1 MKTTKKN
8 SLEIVRR
15 AEDKLASSKLVR
27 ARLWERVPGKERLY
41 LEPTSLEAV
50 REAAGYCSKADLRR
64 MGNAYVEAS
73 TLSFH
78 GLTEDDA
85 PRAVKREV
93 QAALAEAEA
102 ELEAEAKAAAPLTE
116 DEIFELSE
124 EELAAKAARLQA
136 TAAVE
141 APEAAAVEAPAES
154 FEELEPEAPAEPA
167 SEPMVAPEGDP
178 EATELEPLPAP
189 ALEALEA
196 PVSTVAHARTAVRAA
211 AFARRA
217 VTSCAESSMRYN
229 NIITHNEC
237 SRGGAMNEKKTT
249 TISDELEAAVTRTEA
264 AVAALPEDRPL
275 TREQLAAVVEE
286 RCVEALSFEAE
297 ARSLPAALR
306 AALMEPG
313 EHEVSLGALAEG
325 LQAAEE
331 ATRELRSGSLAAAS
345 EQYGQA
351 QRLLECAG
359 LLGCFAWAPR
369 FAGELS
375 RWAALAAG
383 KTACEGLGSELP
395 DQPLYDA
402 ERRLLDSGDPVFL
415 SEGWLWPVEA

>member
-8 SLEIVRR
+8 ALEIVRR
-15 AEDKLASSKLVR
+15 AEAKLASSKLVS
-27 ARLWERVPGKERLY
+27 AHLWERVPGKERLY

-50 REAAGYCSKADLRR
+50 REAAGYCSKADFRR
-64 MGNAYVEAS
+64 MSGAYLEAS

-85 PRAVKREV
+85 PRALKRVVE
-93 QAALAEAEA
+93 AALTEAEA

-116 DEIFELSE
+116 DELFELSDE
-124 EELAAKAARLQA
+124 QLAVKAAALQA
-136 TAAVE
+136 AAAVVE
-141 APEAAAVEAPAES
+141 APVAAPAES
-154 FEELEPEAPAEPA
+154 FEELEPEATAEPA
-167 SEPMVAPEGDP
+167 SEPLEAPEGKP
-178 EATELEPLPAP
+178 EATEAAATELEPLPAP
-189 ALEALEA
+189 SLEALEA
-196 PVSTVAHARTAVRAA
+196 HAGCARPAVPSRG
-211 AFARRA
+211 FARRPA
-217 VTSCAESSMRYN
+217 GRCAETSLRYDS
-229 NIITHNEC
+229 NIMFN
-237 SRGGAMNEKKTT
+237 RGGAMNEKKT

-264 AVAALPEDRPL
+264 AVAALPEDAPL
-275 TREQLAAVVEE
+275 TREQLASVVEE

-325 LQAAEE
+325 LEAAEE

-402 ERRLLDSGDPVFL
+402 ERRLLDSGEPVFL

>member
-1 MKTTKKN
+1 M
-8 SLEIVRR
+8 
-15 AEDKLASSKLVR
+15 
-27 ARLWERVPGKERLY
+27 
-41 LEPTSLEAV
+41 
-50 REAAGYCSKADLRR
+50 
-64 MGNAYVEAS
+64 EAS

-78 GLTEDDA
+78 GLTGDDA
-85 PRAVKREV
+85 PLAVKREV
-93 QAALAEAEA
+93 EAALAEAEA
-102 ELEAEAKAAAPLTE
+102 ELEAEARAAAPLTE
-116 DEIFELSE
+116 DELFELSE
-124 EELAAKAARLQA
+124 EELAVKAARLQA
-136 TAAVE
+136 ATAVVEAPAAVE
-141 APEAAAVEAPAES
+141 EAPAES

-167 SEPMVAPEGDP
+167 SEPLEAPEGEP
-178 EATELEPLPAP
+178 EATEAATILEPLPAP

-196 PVSTVAHARTAVRAA
+196 PVSIEARAELAVRTA

-217 VTSCAESSMRYN
+217 VTSCARLAARYN
-229 NIITHNEC
+229 NITTY
-237 SRGGAMNEKKTT
+237 RGGAMNTEKKNT
-249 TISDELEAAVTRTEA
+249 TISPELQAAVTRTEA

-306 AALMEPG
+306 AAMLEPG

-345 EQYGQA
+345 EEYGQA

-383 KTACEGLGSELP
+383 KTACEGRGSELP

-402 ERRLLDSGDPVFL
+402 ERRLLDSGEPVFL

>member
-8 SLEIVRR
+8 ALEIVRR
-15 AEDKLASSKLVR
+15 AEAKLASSKLVR

-50 REAAGYCSKADLRR
+50 REAAGCCSKADFRR
-64 MGNAYVEAS
+64 MSGAYVEAS

-93 QAALAEAEA
+93 EAALAEAEA
-102 ELEAEAKAAAPLTE
+102 ELEAEARAAAPLTE
-116 DEIFELSE
+116 DELFELSDE
-124 EELAAKAARLQA
+124 QLAVKAARLQA
-136 TAAVE
+136 ATAV
-141 APEAAAVEAPAES
+141 VEAPAES

-167 SEPMVAPEGDP
+167 TM
-178 EATELEPLPAP
+178 LEPLPAP
-189 ALEALEA
+189 SLEALEA
-196 PVSTVAHARTAVRAA
+196 HAGYARSAVRTA
-211 AFARRA
+211 AFARRTA
-217 VTSCAESSMRYN
+217 GRYKNTSTTYN
-229 NIITHNEC
+229 NIMFN
-237 SRGGAMNEKKTT
+237 RGGAMNEKKTT
-249 TISDELEAAVTRTEA
+249 ISPELEAAIARTEA

-275 TREQLAAVVEE
+275 TREQLASVVEE

-402 ERRLLDSGDPVFL
+402 ERRLLDSSQPVFL

>member
-1 MKTTKKN
+1 MITMKNNTKN
-8 SLEIVRR
+8 ALEIVRR
-15 AEDKLASSKLVR
+15 AESKLAESKLVN
-27 ARLWERVPGKERLY
+27 AHLWERVPGKERLY

-50 REAAGYCSKADLRR
+50 REAAGYCSKADFRR
-64 MGNAYVEAS
+64 MSGAYLEAS

-78 GLTEDDA
+78 GLTGDDA
-85 PRAVKREV
+85 PRALKREV
-93 QAALAEAEA
+93 QAALNEAEA

-124 EELAAKAARLQA
+124 EELASKAARLQA
-136 TAAVE
+136 ATAV
-141 APEAAAVEAPAES
+141 VEAPAAVEEATAES
-154 FEELEPEAPAEPA
+154 FEQLEPEAPAEPA
-167 SEPMVAPEGDP
+167 TM
-178 EATELEPLPAP
+178 LEPLPAP
-189 ALEALEA
+189 SLEALEA
-196 PVSTVAHARTAVRAA
+196 HAGCARSAVRTA

-217 VTSCAESSMRYN
+217 VTSCAESPMRYN
-229 NIITHNEC
+229 NIITHNKC
-237 SRGGAMNEKKTT
+237 SRGGAMNTEKNT
-249 TISDELEAAVTRTEA
+249 TISNELEAAVTRTET

-306 AALMEPG
+306 AAMLEPG
-313 EHEVSLGALAEG
+313 EHEVSLGALADG

-383 KTACEGLGSELP
+383 KTACEGKGWELP
-395 DQPLYDA
+395 EQPLYDA
-402 ERRLLDSGDPVFL
+402 ERRLLDSGWPVFL
-415 SEGWLWPVEA
+415 SEGWLWPVER

>member
-1 MKTTKKN
+1 MKNEKN

-15 AEDKLASSKLVR
+15 AEAKLASSKLVN

-64 MGNAYVEAS
+64 MSGAYLDANSFE
-73 TLSFH
+73 FH
-78 GLTEDDA
+78 GLTEDEA

-93 QAALAEAEA
+93 ETALTEAEA
-102 ELEAEAKAAAPLTE
+102 ELQAEAKAAAPLTE
-116 DEIFELSE
+116 DELFELSA

-136 TAAVE
+136 ATAVVE
-141 APEAAAVEAPAES
+141 APEAAAVEAPAVS
-154 FEELEPEAPAEPA
+154 FEQLEPEAPAEPA
-167 SEPMVAPEGDP
+167 SEPLVAPEGKAAAP
-178 EATELEPLPAP
+178 LEPLPAP

-196 PVSTVAHARTAVRAA
+196 PLSTEARAELTVRTA

-217 VTSCAESSMRYN
+217 AGSCATLQARYN
-229 NIITHNEC
+229 NIITYG
-237 SRGGAMNEKKTT
+237 RGGAMNNNENTNA
-249 TISDELEAAVTRTEA
+249 ISPELQAAVTRTEA

-275 TREQLAAVVEE
+275 TREQLASVVEE

-402 ERRLLDSGDPVFL
+402 ERKLLESGEPVFL

>member
-1 MKTTKKN
+1 MKTTQKN
-8 SLEIVRR
+8 SIEVLRR
-15 AEDKLASSKLVR
+15 AEAKLASSKLVN

-50 REAAGYCSKADLRR
+50 REAAGYCSKADFRR
-64 MGNAYVEAS
+64 MSGAYVEAS

-93 QAALAEAEA
+93 EAALAEAEA
-102 ELEAEAKAAAPLTE
+102 ELEAEARAAAPLTE
-116 DEIFELSE
+116 DELFELSDE
-124 EELAAKAARLQA
+124 QLAVKAARLQA
-136 TAAVE
+136 ATAVVEAPAAVE
-141 APEAAAVEAPAES
+141 EAPAES

-167 SEPMVAPEGDP
+167 TM
-178 EATELEPLPAP
+178 LEPLPAP
-189 ALEALEA
+189 SLEALEA
-196 PVSTVAHARTAVRAA
+196 HAGYARSAVRTA
-211 AFARRA
+211 AFARRTA
-217 VTSCAESSMRYN
+217 GRYKNTSTTYN
-229 NIITHNEC
+229 NIMFN
-237 SRGGAMNEKKTT
+237 RGGAMNTEKKSA
-249 TISDELEAAVTRTEA
+249 ISEELEAAATRTEA
-264 AVAALPEDRPL
+264 AVAALPEDAPL
-275 TREQLAAVVEE
+275 TREQIAAVVEE

-325 LQAAEE
+325 LKAAEE

-402 ERRLLDSGDPVFL
+402 ERKLLESGEPVFL

>member
-1 MKTTKKN
+1 MKTTQKN
-8 SLEIVRR
+8 GIEVLRR
-15 AEDKLASSKLVR
+15 AEAKLASSKLVR

-85 PRAVKREV
+85 PLAVKREV

-167 SEPMVAPEGDP
+167 SESLEAPEGEP
-178 EATELEPLPAP
+178 EATEAATTLEPLPAP

-196 PVSTVAHARTAVRAA
+196 HAGCARPAVPSRG
-211 AFARRA
+211 FARRPA
-217 VTSCAESSMRYN
+217 GRCAETSLRYDS
-229 NIITHNEC
+229 NIMFN
-237 SRGGAMNEKKTT
+237 RGGAMNEKKK
-249 TISDELEAAVTRTEA
+249 TISEELEAAVTRTQA

-275 TREQLAAVVEE
+275 TREQIAAVVEE

-325 LQAAEE
+325 LEAAEE

-383 KTACEGLGSELP
+383 KTACEGRGSELP

>member
-15 AEDKLASSKLVR
+15 AEDKLASSKLVS
-27 ARLWERVPGKERLY
+27 AHLWERVPGKERLY

-50 REAAGYCSKADLRR
+50 REAAGYCSKADFRR
-64 MGNAYVEAS
+64 MSGAYLEAS

-85 PRAVKREV
+85 PRALKRVV
-93 QAALAEAEA
+93 QAALTEAEA

-116 DEIFELSE
+116 DELFELSE
-124 EELAAKAARLQA
+124 EELAVKAARLQA

-141 APEAAAVEAPAES
+141 APEAAAVEAPAVS
-154 FEELEPEAPAEPA
+154 FDSLEPEAAA
-167 SEPMVAPEGDP
+167 A
-178 EATELEPLPAP
+178 LEPLPAP
-189 ALEALEA
+189 SLEALEA
-196 PVSTVAHARTAVRAA
+196 HAGYARSAVRTA
-211 AFARRA
+211 AFARRTA
-217 VTSCAESSMRYN
+217 GRYKNTSTTYN
-229 NIITHNEC
+229 NIMFN
-237 SRGGAMNEKKTT
+237 RGGAMNTEKKNT
-249 TISDELEAAVTRTEA
+249 TISPELEAAIARTES

-306 AALMEPG
+306 AAMLEPG
-313 EHEVSLGALAEG
+313 EHEVSLGALADG
-325 LQAAEE
+325 LKAAEE

-345 EQYGQA
+345 EEYGQA

-383 KTACEGLGSELP
+383 KTACEGKGWELP

-402 ERRLLDSGDPVFL
+402 ERRLLDSGEPVFL

>member
-15 AEDKLASSKLVR
+15 AEAKLAGSKLVN

-93 QAALAEAEA
+93 QAAITVAEA
-102 ELEAEAKAAAPLTE
+102 ELQAEAKAAAPLTE
-116 DEIFELSE
+116 DELFELSD

-136 TAAVE
+136 ATAVE
-141 APEAAAVEAPAES
+141 APEAAAVESPAVS
-154 FEELEPEAPAEPA
+154 FEQLEPEAPAEPA
-167 SEPMVAPEGDP
+167 TM
-178 EATELEPLPAP
+178 LEPLPAP
-189 ALEALEA
+189 SLEALEA
-196 PVSTVAHARTAVRAA
+196 HAGYARSAVRTA
-211 AFARRA
+211 AFARRTA
-217 VTSCAESSMRYN
+217 GRYKNTSTTYN
-229 NIITHNEC
+229 DIMFN
-237 SRGGAMNEKKTT
+237 RGGAMNEKKT

-275 TREQLAAVVEE
+275 TREQMAAVVEE

-325 LQAAEE
+325 LKAAEE

-345 EQYGQA
+345 EEYGQA

-375 RWAALAAG
+375 RWAVLAAG

-402 ERRLLDSGDPVFL
+402 ERRLLDSGAPVFL